1 MKYIV
6 RTGDDLNSISSRFGA
21 DPSMVASMNFI
32 DGDLRIG
39 DVLEVP
45 SGITPDMSI
54 QQEAVPGYAEGKTVK
69 RKKKRPYALRP
80 GAGQDIQAEL
90 MKASGLPPAAYD
102 YPAETG
108 MRAFPGD
115 YTQESFSPEIW
126 EELEARRK
134 QRWNK
139 AEKLRRQYEQSVR
152 QGIYDPPSSAERG
165 IQEYAM
171 GGIVQPD
178 PTGVSGLPTS
188 QQKKKIPPP
197 IFGQSMPDT
206 GISRAVMGDIQDPKP
221 DISPKQ
227 HAQEMQSRKR
237 LSKMSQG
244 GGRPQRPQRPQRP
257 GGQEGM
263 GGGGIQMLD
272 ELWSTLAPQQR
283 NFALG
288 GEVDGGPGGD
298 VGPSDASEYEQ
309 VYQETLDALRSG
321 VGDIEQNQPTP
332 PPGLGGAGPMGPQ
345 PPGGMGS
352 MPPLP
357 GGPVPLSPTIAAMGP
372 RPQGGP
378 PGMPGMGKPMPGKP
392 GIPMPPK
399 PSSPP
404 VPVESPAT
412 EALELVE
419 QQQKSVDAIEAG
431 IMAARSLKSGRP
443 SFGIGDLI

>member
-45 SGITPDMSI
+45 SGVTPDMSI
-54 QQEAVPGYAEGKTVK
+54 QQEAVPGYAHGKTVK
-69 RKKKRPYALRP
+69 RKKQPYALRP
-80 GAGQDIQAEL
+80 GAGQDVQAEL

-115 YTQESFSPEIW
+115 NTQESFSPEIW
-126 EELEARRK
+126 KELEARRK

-227 HAQEMQSRKR
+227 YAQEAPSASPAPPAPRWPR
-237 LSKMSQG
+237 G
-244 GGRPQRPQRPQRP
+244 YGRRRDPDV
-257 GGQEGM
+257 G
-263 GGGGIQMLD
+263 
-272 ELWSTLAPQQR
+272 STLVHPGPAAEEFR
-283 NFALG
+283 LG
-288 GEVDGGPGGD
+288 G
-298 VGPSDASEYEQ
+298 
-309 VYQETLDALRSG
+309 
-321 VGDIEQNQPTP
+321 
-332 PPGLGGAGPMGPQ
+332 
-345 PPGGMGS
+345 
-352 MPPLP
+352 
-357 GGPVPLSPTIAAMGP
+357 
-372 RPQGGP
+372 
-378 PGMPGMGKPMPGKP
+378 
-392 GIPMPPK
+392 
-399 PSSPP
+399 
-404 VPVESPAT
+404 
-412 EALELVE
+412 
-419 QQQKSVDAIEAG
+419 
-431 IMAARSLKSGRP
+431 
-443 SFGIGDLI
+443 